1 LELIKT
7 VHETYDHIVAILV
20 VGLIFVGAVLI
31 LPKMSFSNIQSVD
44 YQQLRN
50 TALNVFNTILLDSG
64 EPSDWGGKLN
74 WSPELVARFGLA
86 NSEASKFYVLDPEK
100 VQRLKVGN
108 PLGELSHENA
118 KDLLNL
124 EGYGFNLRIIP
135 PFNVTDSNGNKINA
149 TNSPIDRDLL
159 SQGKCHYAVKVS
171 FLDGRPI
178 ANADIKALAVY
189 TDGTTFQQKSQPV
202 KQTDPLGTCSDTI
215 ELGGVVP
222 DQIIIILRI
231 DVAEVA
237 SLVVTFGR
245 DSKDSVAINMVGDNI
260 ILTKPDNIETG
271 ATVFING
278 IYLFKNE
285 DIITMIT
292 DPDPNKF
299 TYTESGSFEN
309 WTRNIPGIQSFEPTL
324 IIVSCSDVPKDE
336 LGQHGRRDII
346 VAGPYQNLLGFSIFE
361 YGPKPQD
368 NNSVVRLQ
376 RNVIISGMTYTAE
389 LIFWKES

>member
-1 LELIKT
+1 M

-20 VGLIFVGAVLI
+20 VGLIFLGAVLV

-50 TALNVFNTILLDSG
+50 TALNVFNTILLDPG
-64 EPSDWGGKLN
+64 DPSDWGSKKI
-74 WSPELVARFGLA
+74 WSPELVNRFGLA
-86 NSEASKFYVLDPEK
+86 NGEASKFYVLDPDK
-100 VQRLKVGN
+100 VQRLKVDN
-108 PLGELSHENA
+108 PLGELSNENA

-124 EGYGFNLRIIP
+124 DGYGFNLRIIP
-135 PFNVTDSNGNKINA
+135 PFNVTDIKGNKINA

-159 SQGKCHYAVKVS
+159 SQKQCHYAVKVS

-189 TDGTTFQQKSQPV
+189 TDGSTFEQISQPV
-202 KQTDPLGTCSDTI
+202 KQTDSLGKCSDTI
-215 ELGGVVP
+215 PLKVVP

-278 IYLFKNE
+278 IYLYKNQE
-285 DIITMIT
+285 IITVIT
-292 DPDPNKF
+292 DPADNQF
-299 TYTESGSFEN
+299 TYTQAGSFEN
-309 WTRNIPGIQSFEPTL
+309 WTRNFPGIQSYEPTL
-324 IIVSCSDVPKDE
+324 VIVSCSDVPKDDPN
-336 LGQHGRRDII
+336 QHGRRDIV

-361 YGPKPQD
+361 YGPKPKD
-368 NNSVVRLQ
+368 NNALVRLQ

-389 LIFWKES
+389 LTFWKES